1 MYHER
6 FTEAM
11 DDDFNTAQA
20 VASLFDLAS
29 EINRSADEGHSTEE
43 AQSLLMELAGVLGFS
58 LESRKPT
65 VDISSSIAELA
76 GQFGINV
83 GTDEPQREASD
94 IIELL
99 IEKRTE
105 YRQTREWAL
114 ADKIRTQLA
123 ELGIV
128 LEDTSGGTSW
138 RYNR

>member
-1 MYHER
+1 MYRER

-20 VASLFDLAS
+20 IASLFDLAS

-43 AQSLLMELAGVLGFS
+43 AQSVLRELAAVLGFS

-65 VDISSSIAELA
+65 VDISSSIVELA

-94 IIELL
+94 IIGLL
-99 IEKRTE
+99 IVKRTV

-114 ADKIRTQLA
+114 ADKIRAQLA
-123 ELGIV
+123 ALGII
-128 LEDTSGGTSW
+128 LEDTSGGTTW
-138 RYNR
+138 RHK